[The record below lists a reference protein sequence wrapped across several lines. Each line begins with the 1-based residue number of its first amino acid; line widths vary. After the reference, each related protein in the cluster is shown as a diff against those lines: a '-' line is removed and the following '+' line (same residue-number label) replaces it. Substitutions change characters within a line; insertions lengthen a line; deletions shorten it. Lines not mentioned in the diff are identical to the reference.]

1 MRKDVVS
8 QIFST
13 VEEVIKPFDV
23 LMDIAQPFITAYESV
38 FGIIKAIKDAY
49 NGLKNGY
56 QTAMSII
63 NRIFG
68 PKVHKKVSRKIRL
81 SNGDC
86 SGLGTYPSEIGGG
99 GPKYWADGI
108 DLEIEVGEVVVA
120 PFPGA
125 IMLSTRPNEIIIK
138 AKGGSVKDMDIII
151 TNIEPNEDI
160 VAENDPSYVE
170 KRSAY
175 NKKDAVYTYLR
186 QVMALPFLPPEHIPD
201 TFRQLDEKADHP
213 GVQKVMDYIYKTWI
227 RNSVFDIDYWCVFMS
242 SIRTNN
248 DVEGWHNSVNTRVC
262 TRGPVPFYSLVT
274 ELFKEVS
281 DIPLQLEL
289 VPGTSTNSVDRPR
302 AVFLLCGT
310 STATT
315 ASPRPDS

>member
-1 MRKDVVS
+1 
-8 QIFST
+8 
-13 VEEVIKPFDV
+13 
-23 LMDIAQPFITAYESV
+23 
-38 FGIIKAIKDAY
+38 
-49 NGLKNGY
+49 
-56 QTAMSII
+56 MSII

-68 PKVHKKVSRKIRL
+68 PKVHKKFPRKIRL

-86 SGLGTYPSEIGGG
+86 SGLRTYPSEIGGG

-151 TNIEPNEDI
+151 TNIEPNENI

-213 GVQKVMDYIYKTWI
+213 GVQKV
-227 RNSVFDIDYWCVFMS
+227 
-242 SIRTNN
+242 
-248 DVEGWHNSVNTRVC
+248 
-262 TRGPVPFYSLVT
+262 T

-289 VPGTSTNSVDRPR
+289 VPGTSANSVDRPSS
-302 AVFLLCGT
+302 VLLLCGT

-315 ASPRPDS
+315 ASPRPDSLRSVPVFTDHHQSDFEC